1 MKKFLTILL
10 LLISFVGFSQTPN
23 TDLPNY
29 PIYQYD
35 STHQIMTVV
44 FSLKQAQTIDNDY
57 EYFELLEKS
66 RSGCDSL
73 AKSYQILI
81 TDMGKIIAQQD
92 VTIGDLHKLNDGNK
106 SLIDGLNEQIKKY
119 IEDVIK
125 CDSLLRNKDAQIA
138 SFKKENLKLRVQKTV
153 GFIGLGTFGG
163 IAVGVSVYTIL
174 KSTGVIH

>member
-1 MKKFLTILL
+1 MKKILTILL
-10 LLISFVGFSQTPN
+10 ILISFSGFSQVS

-29 PIYQYD
+29 PIYQFD

-57 EYFELLEKS
+57 EYLELLEKS

-73 AKSYQILI
+73 AKSYQILV
-81 TDMGKIIAQQD
+81 TDMGRVIAQQD
-92 VTIGDLHKLNDGNK
+92 ITIEDLYKLNDSNK
-106 SLIDGLNEQIKKY
+106 RLIDGLNAQIKKY
-119 IEDVIK
+119 IEDGIK
-125 CDSLLRNKDAQIA
+125 CDSLLKNKDDQIA

-153 GFIGLGTFGG
+153 GFVGLGTFGG
-163 IAVGVSVYTIL
+163 VALGVSVYMIL